1 MKNIEIDGL
10 NFELLIKEEDI
21 LNTVK
26 LLSNK
31 LNDAYSGEWPV
42 VLVVLNGALFFAAEL
57 LKSIDNF
64 VELSCVK
71 VHSYD
76 GVMSSGSIIIDYI
89 PYDIIKNK
97 KVLLIEDIVDSGLTL
112 DFLTKELKK
121 KGAKD
126 VECVTLLFKPDKYNY
141 PNVPKYIGFNIG
153 DEFVVGY
160 GMDLNQKC
168 RGLKNI
174 YKNINN

>member
-21 LNTVK
+21 LCSIK
-26 LLSNK
+26 RLSQK
-31 LNDAYSGEWPV
+31 LNDAYHGEWPV
-42 VLVVLNGALFFAAEL
+42 ILVVLNGAIFFAGEL
-57 LKSIDNF
+57 LKHIEGF
-64 VELSCVK
+64 VEFSCVK

-76 GVMSSGSIIIDYI
+76 GEVSSGNIIIDYI
-89 PYDIIKNK
+89 PCDIIKNK

-121 KGAKD
+121 RGAKD
-126 VECVTLLFKPDKYNY
+126 VECVTLLFKPHKYNY
-141 PNVPKYIGFNIG
+141 PNLPKYIGFSIG

-160 GMDLNQKC
+160 GMDLNQKG